1 MPTTV
6 LIDLL
11 SNTYG
16 ATAWSRAHIEA
27 EIELI
32 PSPVRLLRAMISGA
46 YKIDVGDSDE
56 FKALITLLSQTQPRY
71 HIPQG
76 TYIAYNTYR
85 KDRAN
90 LKGELHKGGKM
101 YAEPY
106 YEYAENEAY
115 VAVEWDVELTDEQR
129 ELLAQCLENIAYLG
143 RSEHVARW
151 HLLNDAGDIEFNA
164 VPMVGGEHLVLMSA
178 VERVSE
184 LWVVPGERNSQML
197 THPFVEV
204 QYGVSWPEQSMGRS
218 GLPPVNHLEF
228 VADISYDLD
237 PRRTIYWCDVLHK
250 ALCKAFPESET
261 FRFGTRIVLEGRVFK
276 LDAAGFSEDEVDA
289 ASGIKRL
296 WRYDL
301 NGIEIWLDRVSLVE
315 RQTVWQLQSE
325 TPYFMLLAPATK
337 ARKSGTYATKKIAD
351 GAFEKMGVEH
361 QAIRELLLKA
371 GWTKEQVGDLN
382 WCDMG
387 DGILAAMQAG
397 GVVATCRAAE
407 WPERCDWRTVRK
419 SGTQGEVLCPA
430 RGMAYYLEMTYANGF
445 EGVASLGYGANFGLG
460 VLR

>member
-1 MPTTV
+1 MPTTI

-46 YKIDVGDSDE
+46 YKIDLGDRDE
-56 FKALITLLSQTQPRY
+56 FKEIITALSQYQPRY

-76 TYIAYNTYR
+76 TYIPYNTYR

-90 LKGELHKGGKM
+90 QKGELHKGGKM

-115 VAVEWDVELTDEQR
+115 VAIEWDVELVAQQR
-129 ELLAQCLENIAYLG
+129 ELLARCLENIAYLG

-151 HLLNDAGDIEFNA
+151 HLMDDAGAIEFNA
-164 VPMVGGEHLVLMSA
+164 GPVAGGEHLVLMPA
-178 VERVSE
+178 VENVSE
-184 LWVVPGERNSQML
+184 LWVVPGERNSQMQM
-197 THPFVEV
+197 HPFVEV
-204 QYGVSWPEQSMGRS
+204 QYGVTWPERS
-218 GLPPVNHLEF
+218 QVRSRLPPVNHLEF
-228 VADISYDLD
+228 VADISYMLD
-237 PRRTIYWCDVLHK
+237 PRCTIDWCDVLHK
-250 ALCKAFPESET
+250 TLCKALPKSET
-261 FRFGTRIVLEGRVFK
+261 FRFRTRIVLEGRFFK
-276 LDAAGFSEDEVDA
+276 LDAVAFSDDEVDA
-289 ASGIKRL
+289 AATVKRL

-301 NGIEIWLDRVSLVE
+301 DGIEVWLDRVALVE
-315 RQTVWQLQSE
+315 RQMLYRFQSE
-325 TPYFMLLAPATK
+325 TPYFMSLAPATK
-337 ARKSGTYATKKIAD
+337 ARKSGTYAVKKIAD

-371 GWTKEQVGDLN
+371 GWTKEALGVLEWRDL
-382 WCDMG
+382 G
-387 DGILAAMQAG
+387 DGWLAAMQAG
-397 GVVATCRAAE
+397 SVVASCRGME
-407 WPERCDWRTVRK
+407 WPERCDWHTVRK
-419 SGTQGEVLCPA
+419 SGTQGEVLRPV

-445 EGVASLGYGANFGLG
+445 EGVVSLGYGANFGLG

>member
-1 MPTTV
+1 MPTTI

-16 ATAWSRAHIEA
+16 ATAWNRAHIEA

-32 PSPVRLLRAMISGA
+32 PSPVRLLRAIISGA
-46 YKIDVGDSDE
+46 YKIDVGDSDVVKE
-56 FKALITLLSQTQPRY
+56 IITALSHSQPRY

-106 YEYAENEAY
+106 YEYADNEAY
-115 VAVEWDVELTDEQR
+115 MAIQWHVALSDQQR
-129 ELLAQCLENIAYLG
+129 DLLAQCLENIAYLG

-151 HLLNDAGDIEFNA
+151 HLLGDDRDIAFN
-164 VPMVGGEHLVLMSA
+164 VEPTVGGEHLVLMPA
-178 VERVSE
+178 AERVE
-184 LWVVPGERNSQML
+184 DLWVVPGERNSKML
-197 THPFVEV
+197 MHPFAEV
-204 QYGVSWPEQSMGRS
+204 QYCVTWPERSMGRS

-237 PRRTIYWCDVLHK
+237 PRRTIDWCDVLHK

-261 FRFGTRIVLEGRVFK
+261 FRFGTRIMLQGRVFK
-276 LDAAGFSEDEVDA
+276 LDAVAFSDDEVDA
-289 ASGIKRL
+289 AAAIKRL

-301 NGIEIWLDRVSLVE
+301 NGIEVWLDRAALVE
-315 RQTVWQLQSE
+315 RPTIYQLQSE

-371 GWTKEQVGDLN
+371 GWTKEQVGGLE
-382 WCDMG
+382 WRDMG
-387 DGILAAMQAG
+387 DGLLAAMQAG
-397 GVVATCRAAE
+397 GAVATCRAAE
-407 WPERCDWRTVRK
+407 WPEHCDWHTVRK
-419 SGTQGEVLCPA
+419 SGTQGEILRPA
-430 RGMAYYLEMTYANGF
+430 RGMAYYLDMTYVNGF

-460 VLR
+460 MLR